1 MEKKTFQENGPK
13 KQAGTAIY
21 KYSKIDFNQKL
32 TKIIGERRC
41 IFLKGKKKKNHFRY
55 PELISGSGG
64 PGGLPVIAA

>member
-32 TKIIGERRC
+32 TKIIGERRY
-41 IFLKGKKKKNHFRY
+41 IFLKGKKKNTLGTQNSHQVLVGMVVF
-55 PELISGSGG
+55 L
-64 PGGLPVIAA
+64 